1 MSKKLILVGGGARS
15 GKSAFA
21 LALGRQLGERR
32 AFLATAQDLDA
43 EMEARIASH
52 RRERGDEF
60 VTLEEPLDVPGAVA
74 RVRLADVLV
83 IDCLTLWISN
93 LLVRGDHAEDI
104 AGEVRRLTEALAAQT
119 FHAVLVTSEVGLG
132 IVPESALGRAFRDA
146 AGSAH
151 QELASRAHR
160 LYFAALGCVI
170 RLKPAPL
177 CLVDGPPGGEI
188 AQESAR

>member
-93 LLVRGDHAEDI
+93 LLLRGDAPQRVAD
-104 AGEVRRLTEALAAQT
+104 EVARLAAALEAGP
-119 FHAVLVTSEVGLG
+119 FHAILVTNEVGMGL
-132 IVPESALGRAFRDA
+132 VPETPLGRAFRDA
-146 AGSAH
+146 AGRAH
-151 QELASRAHR
+151 QALAGRAHR
-160 LYFAALGCVI
+160 VYLAALGCMV
-170 RLKPAPL
+170 RLKPGL
-177 CLVDGPPGGEI
+177 SLVDDIEGELP
-188 AQESAR
+188 